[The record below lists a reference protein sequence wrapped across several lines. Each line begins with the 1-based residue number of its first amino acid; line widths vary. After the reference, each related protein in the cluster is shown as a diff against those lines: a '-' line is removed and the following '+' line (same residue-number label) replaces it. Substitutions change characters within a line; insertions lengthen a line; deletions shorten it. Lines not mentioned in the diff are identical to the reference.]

1 MTQWAFGFGGW
12 IGVFGGFFLFLN
24 VPHNYSALLLLLSP
38 WLGAISLYLLMFMTF
53 SWMNVCAQVTASMV
67 KQEIV
72 VAVLTSFVG
81 VLIVAIARFLIEME
95 RGHRTPAQAAAE
107 ESAAAATI
115 APLPTSPLSEY
126 ETETAAADSDSDAN
140 SDSDIDSDTDT
151 DTDTETETDTDTE
164 PEPEIEHENSSKE
177 DTVKSP
183 TVESNDVDRE
193 DDEDREDTG
202 DEASEDT
209 GDEASEDTGENA
221 DSESSLNKARTD
233 SSYEN
238 IKTPQLSGIK
248 EVTVSPIPT
257 ADV

>member
-24 VPHNYSALLLLLSP
+24 VPHNYTVLLLLLSP

-53 SWMNVCAQVTASMV
+53 SWMNVCAQVTSSMV
-67 KQEIV
+67 KQEII

-107 ESAAAATI
+107 ESATT
-115 APLPTSPLSEY
+115 PLPPSPPSEP
-126 ETETAAADSDSDAN
+126 EAEPETAASAASAASSSDSESDSSDSDS
-140 SDSDIDSDTDT
+140 
-151 DTDTETETDTDTE
+151 EK
-164 PEPEIEHENSSKE
+164 EN
-177 DTVKSP
+177 TYKSP
-183 TVESNDVDRE
+183 TVESNDEDRE
-193 DDEDREDTG
+193 DDDDEYEDTGDDDEATEDTG
-202 DEASEDT
+202 DESEK
-209 GDEASEDTGENA
+209 DEANESPEENV

-238 IKTPQLSGIK
+238 IQTPQLSGIK
-248 EVTVSPIPT
+248 HEVSVSPIPT
-257 ADV
+257 VDADV

>member
-53 SWMNVCAQVTASMV
+53 SWMNVCAQVTNAMI

-95 RGHRTPAQAAAE
+95 RGYRTPAQAAAE
-107 ESAAAATI
+107 ESAATTTAT
-115 APLPTSPLSEY
+115 PLPPSPPSEH
-126 ETETAAADSDSDAN
+126 E
-140 SDSDIDSDTDT
+140 
-151 DTDTETETDTDTE
+151 TETETTDSADAKSDSDFDSETE
-164 PEPEIEHENSSKE
+164 IEHEEHENSSKE

-183 TVESNDVDRE
+183 TVESNDGGRE
-193 DDEDREDTG
+193 DEATEDTEDEG
-202 DEASEDT
+202 EDEASEDT
-209 GDEASEDTGENA
+209 GDEEDEGEEDEASEDT
-221 DSESSLNKARTD
+221 ESSLNKARTD

-248 EVTVSPIPT
+248 YEVTISPIPT
-257 ADV
+257 ADADV